1 MKRKVLAIALPVMLL
16 SNVGCSADW
25 VFAKDNEKEIH
36 AIEKEKKKAEQ
47 SYSDSITR
55 LTSQL
60 DIDVTELQKLFFDSS
75 ETGKEDLNTRV
86 VIFKTTISKIKK
98 LNAPK
103 DYKEAHKEIVKV
115 VDLYES
121 SINDR
126 LESIEKKDQ
135 KGIDESK
142 DKLKEARDKL
152 VEARKQVNSVD
163 LQKSKEMWGK

>member
-25 VFAKDNEKEIH
+25 IFAKDNENEIH
-36 AIEKEKKKAEQ
+36 AIEKEDKKAEQ
-47 SYSDSITR
+47 SYSDNITR

-60 DIDVTELQKLFFDSS
+60 EIDVTELQKYFFDSS
-75 ETGKEDLNTRV
+75 ETGKEDLNTRLAL
-86 VIFKTTISKIKK
+86 FKTTISKIKK
-98 LNAPK
+98 LDVPK
-103 DYKEAHKEIVKV
+103 DYKEAHKEVIKA

-142 DKLKEARDKL
+142 EKTKEAGDKLIEAK
-152 VEARKQVNSVD
+152 KQVNNVY
-163 LQKSKEMWGK
+163 LQKSRQTWR